1 MSRARLHSWFF
12 ASSVRRVV
20 AEIALL
26 TFVLALLVAFAFGE
40 TGERLRSSVLAQ
52 GAFEMGLL
60 AGLLGAVRMPFG
72 EGAWRH
78 LLPGEVGKAIALALG
93 VWAPLI
99 LIGLASTAWQGPL
112 VEANEAWEAALTPVV
127 FGGFA
132 AIGTLITYAICR
144 LIARAWAFWNRLRR
158 TRLRWALTH
167 ALLIVSLVVAVIAA
181 TIITA
186 TDIGGNVFTEDL
198 PELEL
203 ERIGAFHLQTILYLV
218 IRRFVPSALAIFL
231 FSLIAGVIIV
241 PPVAVI
247 AFPVLGRATK
257 RLEELAG
264 ATAELRRGD
273 LAARSPVSGEDEI
286 ARLQTDFNAMA
297 ESLQQAQG
305 ALRAERDAVAT
316 LLDDR
321 RALIAAVSHELRT
334 PVATVRGYLE
344 SALTHWDGAPPPTL
358 RHDLEIMTAETERLH
373 RLIDDLFTLSRAEID
388 RLPLTIEP
396 TAVGPLLQRV
406 AETAAPLAW
415 ERGRV
420 DVLAKAPDGLPPAR
434 ADADRLEQAVR
445 NLVANAVRHTPPG
458 GVVLLTAERGQRE
471 VVIRVNDT
479 GEGIAAADLPHIWDR
494 FYRGTRAS
502 EAHDGQDREGAG
514 LGLALVKELTEAMGG
529 TIAVTSVPG
538 EGSCFSLR
546 LPIA

>member
-1 MSRARLHSWFF
+1 MSRARLRSWLF

-40 TGERLRSSVLAQ
+40 TGERWRSSVLAQ

-60 AGLLGAVRMPFG
+60 AGFLGAVRMPFG
-72 EGAWRH
+72 ARAWRH

-99 LIGLASTAWQGPL
+99 LVGLASTAWQGPL

-132 AIGTLITYAICR
+132 ALATLISYAICR
-144 LIARAWAFWNRLRR
+144 LIARTWAFWNRLRR

-167 ALLIVSLVVAVIAA
+167 ALLVVSLTVAVIAA

-198 PELEL
+198 PELEA
-203 ERIGAFHLQTILYLV
+203 EQIGTFHLQTLLYLV

-241 PPVAVI
+241 PPVAAI

-264 ATAELRRGD
+264 TTAALRRGD

-286 ARLQTDFNAMA
+286 ARLQTDFNEMA

-344 SALTHWDGAPPPTL
+344 SALTHWDGAPPSTL
-358 RHDLEIMTAETERLH
+358 RHDLEIMTAETRHLH

-388 RLPLTIEP
+388 RLPLTLGP

-420 DVLAKAPDGLPPAR
+420 DVMARTPDGLLHAR
-434 ADADRLEQAVR
+434 ADADRLEQAIR
-445 NLVANAVRHTPPG
+445 NLVTNAVRHTPPG
-458 GVVLLTAERGQRE
+458 GVVLLTAERDQRE

-502 EAHDGQDREGAG
+502 EADDGLDREGAG

-529 TIAVTSVPG
+529 TVAVASKPG
-538 EGSCFSLR
+538 EGSSFSLR